1 MEFIEIK
8 LWNWISISIY
18 NFLIWNFFRWFVE
31 SVHHHII
38 VRHSAHEIPHLVHG
52 VLLRL
57 QILSQNLII
66 VMTDTSTCT
75 SGSSLCIGSSLCTST
90 RSSCGYK
97 RCSLCGY
104 NDAPHD
110 HVTPDRALPPPAA
123 GVHHDLLLS
132 PDALYSHYTVED
144 LSAQLGWEGLD
155 VLDPDL
161 PHETYCN
168 IIFFYKKLLLWFK

>member
-1 MEFIEIK
+1 M
-8 LWNWISISIY
+8 
-18 NFLIWNFFRWFVE
+18 NFFRWFVE

-104 NDAPHD
+104 KRCSSWSCYSRPCSSSPSSGSTSWFVVVAWC
-110 HVTPDRALPPPAA
+110 TILSLYRRRSFRPA
-123 GVHHDLLLS
+123 GMRRFRCLRSRSTTWNLL
-132 PDALYSHYTVED
+132 
-144 LSAQLGWEGLD
+144 
-155 VLDPDL
+155 
-161 PHETYCN
+161 
-168 IIFFYKKLLLWFK
+168 